1 MHLINNMILLD
12 EDNPIRRNLEVIDSK
27 LSVKTESDLDYYL
40 LSSSKAYSSIT
51 TSIEKAKLSIQLLDY
66 EYILKIESKEHAKS
80 EYIELFI
87 ENSIIR
93 VQSIYDRVLIF
104 INRLLELGI
113 SNESINHNLIVTN
126 DNVKK
131 YGLDKKLKN
140 LNKTCNEYR
149 NIRNTII
156 HHDRYTEENLDFFG
170 LVHQSEHLSKIAGRE
185 TLLKEE
191 TLNDLSSDFMLD
203 YQSDLQGYF
212 EKIEDKLN
220 SIFDSS
226 MIVYA
231 TKKVA
236 YKKYN
241 NSSQGTQQSCAP
253 A

>member
-12 EDNPIRRNLEVIDSK
+12 EDNPIRRNLEVVDSK

-40 LSSSKAYSSIT
+40 LSCSKSYSSIT

-66 EYILKIESKEHAKS
+66 EYILKIESEKNAKS

-104 INRLLELGI
+104 VNRLLELGI

-149 NIRNTII
+149 NISNTII
-156 HHDRYTEENLDFFG
+156 HHDRYTEENLDFLG
-170 LVHQSEHLSKIAGRE
+170 LVHQADHLSKVEGRE
-185 TLLKEE
+185 TLLEAE
-191 TLNDLSSDFMLD
+191 TLDSLTSDFMLD
-203 YQSDLQGYF
+203 YQTDLQDYF
-212 EKIEDKLN
+212 EKIEDKL
-220 SIFDSS
+220 STIFDMA

-231 TKKVA
+231 TKKLA
-236 YKKYN
+236 YKKYKN
-241 NSSQGTQQSCAP
+241 
-253 A
+253 

>member
-12 EDNPIRRNLEVIDSK
+12 EDNPIRRNLEVVDSK

-40 LSSSKAYSSIT
+40 LSCSKAYSSLS
-51 TSIEKAKLSIQLLDY
+51 TSIDKSKLSIQLLDY
-66 EYILKIESKEHAKS
+66 DYILKIESEQHAKS

-104 INRLLELGI
+104 VNRLLELGI
-113 SNESINHNLIVTN
+113 SNESINHGLIVTN

-131 YGLDKKLKN
+131 YGLDSTLKS

-156 HHDRYTEENLDFFG
+156 HHDRYTEENLDMLG
-170 LVHQSEHLSKIAGRE
+170 VVHQAEHLSRIDGRKA
-185 TLLKEE
+185 LIKEE
-191 TLNDLSSDFMLD
+191 TLDNLTSEFMLD
-203 YQSDLQGYF
+203 YQTDLQEYF
-212 EKIEDKLN
+212 EKIEAKLN
-220 SIFDSS
+220 AIYDKA

-236 YKKYN
+236 YNKYN